1 MIAEEY
7 NPLERY
13 TSEFKESFNRNASDF
28 FDALVQRSGVDAEEN
43 KRLVA
48 AYYRLNKEAE
58 NAESKRSFLAFCTGA
73 SLILLCASAGLLI
86 WSLVEGTVP
95 FEWFMENLPLSQMIC
110 LAVAVLSGIMLF
122 LVVPAMKR
130 QRQIRDEKRNAANE
144 KRNEAQRQLDAL
156 NRLYTWDIP
165 VRLFEKTVPN
175 FKFDHFS
182 SQARMLQFANEYGW
196 DGKFDNETSVLFAQS
211 GDLAGNPFAF
221 CNLLSQYWGNET
233 YYGSITIHWTTRERD
248 ANGKLHTEHHSET
261 LTASVTKPKP
271 EYIKHSMLIYGN
283 EAAPNLS
290 FNRECSGLAQESGFF
305 GSLKLRSE
313 RKKLEKFSRNLTDE
327 SNYTM
332 MSNKEF
338 ETLFNTMDR
347 NNEVEFRL
355 LFTPLAQRQMVQLL
369 KDTNEGFGDD
379 FSFKK
384 DNKINV
390 IQSAHLNETRL
401 DTNPGQFHNF
411 DLEAARAYFQEW
423 NCQYFK
429 SLYFA
434 IAPILAIPTYIQTLP
449 ESKFQPYPELAFKTA
464 NNWEYEATANYLGD
478 SRFKHP
484 ASVTRNILK
493 VNGISRSNDTGH
505 AQVCAYGFRNE
516 KHTDYIEKFG
526 GDGKFH
532 TVPVKWLE
540 YLPVQRQ
547 STLDVQEKPG
557 CDELQC
563 RANCTAAEI
572 FRREMLA
579 FLRREG

>member
-1 MIAEEY
+1 MSAEEY

-13 TSEFKESFNRNASDF
+13 SGEFKESFSRNASEF

-48 AYYRLNKEAE
+48 AYYRLCDEADK
-58 NAESKRSFLAFCTGA
+58 ADSKHSWLMFLIVLSVIA
-73 SLILLCASAGLLI
+73 LCISAGLLI
-86 WSLVEGTVP
+86 WSIVEETLP
-95 FEWFMENLPLSQMIC
+95 FDWFMENLIQSQCIC
-110 LAVAVLSGIMLF
+110 GAIALLSGGLLF
-122 LVVPAMKR
+122 WLVPAMRR

-144 KRNEAQRQLDAL
+144 KRAEAQRQLDAL

-165 VRLFEKTVPN
+165 VRLFEKTVPD

-196 DGKFDNETSVLFAQS
+196 DGKFDNETSVLFTQS

-248 ANGKLHTEHHSET
+248 SNGKLQTVHHSET

-271 EYIKHSMLIYGN
+271 EYVNHSILVYGN

-290 FNRECSGLAQESGFF
+290 FTRECSGLAQESGFW
-305 GSLKLRSE
+305 GSLKMRSE

-332 MSNKEF
+332 MANKEF

-347 NNEVEFRL
+347 NNEVEFRV
-355 LFTPLAQRQMVQLL
+355 LFTPLAQRQMIQLL
-369 KDTNEGFGDD
+369 KDTKEGFGDD

-384 DNKINV
+384 DNKINM
-390 IQSAHLNETRL
+390 IQAAHLNETRL
-401 DTNPGQFHNF
+401 DTNPGEFHNF
-411 DLEAARAYFQEW
+411 DLEAARAHFLEW
-423 NCQYFK
+423 NNQYFK

-464 NNWEYEATANYLGD
+464 NAWEYEATANFVGEA
-478 SRFKHP
+478 RFKHP
-484 ASVTRNILK
+484 SSVTRNILK
-493 VNGISRSNDTGH
+493 INGISRSNNTGH
-505 AQVCAYGFRNE
+505 AQVCAYGFRTE
-516 KHTDYIEKFG
+516 KRTDYIEKFG

-532 TVPVKWLE
+532 TIPVKWLE

-547 STLDVQEKPG
+547 SSMD
-557 CDELQC
+557 
-563 RANCTAAEI
+563 
-572 FRREMLA
+572 
-579 FLRREG
+579 

>member
-1 MIAEEY
+1 MSAEEY

-13 TSEFKESFNRNASDF
+13 ASEFKESFSRNASEF
-28 FDALVQRSGVDAEEN
+28 FDTLVQRSGVDAEEN
-43 KRLVA
+43 KRLVQE
-48 AYYRLNKEAE
+48 YYRLSSEAE
-58 NAESKRSFLAFCTGA
+58 NADFKHSWFML
-73 SLILLCASAGLLI
+73 LIMMSIIMLCISGGGLI
-86 WSLVEGTVP
+86 WSIMDETLP
-95 FEWFMENLPLSQMIC
+95 FNWFLDDRQWTQLLC
-110 LAVAVLSGIMLF
+110 LGIALFSGGLLF
-122 LVVPAMKR
+122 WFVPAMRR

-144 KRNEAQRQLDAL
+144 KRAEAQRLLDAL

-165 VRLFEKTVPN
+165 ARLFEKTVPD

-196 DGKFDNETSVLFAQS
+196 DGKFDNETSVLFTQS

-221 CNLLSQYWGNET
+221 CNLLSQYWGEET

-248 ANGKLHTEHHSET
+248 SNGKSYTVHHSET

-271 EYIKHSMLIYGN
+271 EYIKHSMLVYGN

-290 FNRECSGLAQESGFF
+290 FNRECSGLAQESGFW
-305 GSLKLRSE
+305 GSLKVRSE

-347 NNEVEFRL
+347 DNEVEFRV

-369 KDTNEGFGDD
+369 KDTKEGFGDD
-379 FSFKK
+379 FSFRK
-384 DNKINV
+384 DKKINV
-390 IQSAHLNETRL
+390 IEASHLNETSL
-401 DTNPGQFHNF
+401 DTNPGEFHNF
-411 DLEAARAYFQEW
+411 DLEAARAHFMEW
-423 NCQYFK
+423 NNQYFK

-434 IAPILAIPTYIQTLP
+434 IAPLLAIPTYIQTLP

-464 NNWEYEATANYLGD
+464 NDWEYEAPANYLGD

-493 VNGISRSNDTGH
+493 VNGISRSNNTGH
-505 AQVCAYGFRNE
+505 AQVFAYGFRTE
-516 KHTDYIEKFG
+516 KHTEYIEKFG

-532 TVPVKWLE
+532 TIPVKWLE

-547 STLDVQEKPG
+547 STLDIQEKPG
-557 CDELQC
+557 CDEVQC
-563 RANCTAAEI
+563 RANCTRAEI

-579 FLRREG
+579 LLKPNA

>member
-1 MIAEEY
+1 MSAEEY

-13 TSEFKESFNRNASDF
+13 ASEFKESFSRNASEF
-28 FDALVQRSGVDAEEN
+28 FDALVQRSGVDAAEN
-43 KRLVA
+43 KRLVQ
-48 AYYRLNKEAE
+48 AYYRLSNEADR
-58 NAESKRSFLAFCTGA
+58 ADSKHSWLVFLIVLSVIA
-73 SLILLCASAGLLI
+73 LCLSGGLLI
-86 WSLVEGTVP
+86 WSIVEKTLP
-95 FEWFMENLPLSQMIC
+95 FDWFMENRTQNQCIC
-110 LAVAVLSGIMLF
+110 GGLALLCGGLLF
-122 LVVPAMKR
+122 WLVPAMKR

-144 KRNEAQRQLDAL
+144 KRAEAQRQLDAL

-182 SQARMLQFANEYGW
+182 SQARMLQFADEYGW
-196 DGKFDNETSVLFAQS
+196 DGKFDNETSVLFTQS

-221 CNLLSQYWGNET
+221 CNLLSQYWGSET

-248 ANGKLHTEHHSET
+248 SNGKLQTVHHSET

-271 EYIKHSMLIYGN
+271 EYANHSILVYGN

-290 FNRECSGLAQESGFF
+290 FTRECSGLAQESGFW
-305 GSLKLRSE
+305 GSLKIRSE
-313 RKKLEKFSRNLTDE
+313 RKKLERFSRNLTDA

-332 MSNKEF
+332 MANKEF

-347 NNEVEFRL
+347 NNEVEYRV

-369 KDTNEGFGDD
+369 KDTKEGFGDD

-384 DNKINV
+384 ENKISM
-390 IQSAHLNETRL
+390 IQAAHLNETRL
-401 DTNPGQFHNF
+401 DTNPGVFHNF
-411 DLEAARAYFQEW
+411 DLEAARAHFLEW
-423 NCQYFK
+423 NSQYFK

-464 NNWEYEATANYLGD
+464 NALEYEATANFIGE
-478 SRFKHP
+478 SHFKHP

-493 VNGISRSNDTGH
+493 INGISRSNNMGH
-505 AQVCAYGFRNE
+505 AQVCAYGFRTE
-516 KHTDYIEKFG
+516 KRTEYIEKYG
-526 GDGKFH
+526 GDGKMH
-532 TVPVKWLE
+532 TIPVKWLE

-547 STLDVQEKPG
+547 STMDIQEKPG

-563 RANCTAAEI
+563 RAHCTAAEI

-579 FLRREG
+579 FLR